1 MLCKWIWGSLEET
14 WRPYNPS
21 RQNVE
26 TGELLHPN
34 RQNIEVGDKQAEE
47 NVDRVAEWLANVVM
61 GCQKVEVIFYK
72 YLFFGNILKMFN

>member
-1 MLCKWIWGSLEET
+1 MGVSRRDLET
-14 WRPYNPS
+14 FLNPS

-34 RQNIEVGDKQAEE
+34 RQNIEAGDKQAGEDE
-47 NVDRVAEWLANVVM
+47 DRDAEWLANVLL